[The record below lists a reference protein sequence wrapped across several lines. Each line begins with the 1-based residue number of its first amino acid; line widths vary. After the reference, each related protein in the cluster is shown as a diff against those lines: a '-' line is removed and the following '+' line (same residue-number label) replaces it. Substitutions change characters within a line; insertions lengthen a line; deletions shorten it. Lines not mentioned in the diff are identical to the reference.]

1 MNAAQNLQALAATSF
16 DFADVL
22 RSVLPEFVI
31 WPAQALDT
39 AQVRPRAKFTL
50 RLSAMAIPVVV
61 QGDENPVPLDVH
73 GVLDLFEPPQH
84 IRHMAECLAMK
95 RSEPRLTLREIAR
108 RMGINYM
115 TVKRSLDYARRMLR
129 EQLSEP
135 YREVLTE
142 PRQASRWRRRRKALA
157 ITAPSENCGLGTS
170 EAVETGVL
178 HPA

>member
-1 MNAAQNLQALAATSF
+1 
-16 DFADVL
+16 
-22 RSVLPEFVI
+22 
-31 WPAQALDT
+31 
-39 AQVRPRAKFTL
+39 
-50 RLSAMAIPVVV
+50 MAIPVVV